1 MTQQAWLDRPDRP
14 DTTTPVTA
22 VAMMVAIVVLALKI
36 RLIWTSR

>member
-14 DTTTPVTA
+14 YTTTPVTTRA
-22 VAMMVAIVVLALKI
+22 VVVAVVILALKI